1 MPLPTLQELRR
12 NYILG
17 LLNESVFTK
26 YKDDPAVQ
34 TLASEIQAGYV
45 QKVDLTAEP
54 KAIAQLLFNAQQKG
68 YLKDSDVVKLAIS
81 EPPESPL
88 RGAANLTI
96 NMIEKQQIQKQSTP
110 PAGKTSTPPAGAP
123 STPPAGGPSKA
134 PSGKK
139 PDVKIEKQ
147 FDKLRA
153 GLVVELD
160 KATIDNLVKSYAR
173 GQSVAMW
180 ESSKGKER
188 ITLGG
193 PDPNEQVKYL
203 ISSMKPVHEYN
214 DKLATILTKRVTDQI
229 HSGTEP
235 GVIAKGMQE
244 TITTFLK
251 EPVEVPLKGP
261 DGKPKLDK
269 DGNQMVRTY
278 SPEAYANL
286 LARTATYSLRNRG
299 YIDHY
304 KTMDIYDGWTS
315 VCSADERSCSPCLD
329 KDGKLYPWDSP
340 QEPPA
345 YHPFCRC
352 RVKAHLKKDAEEGFQ
367 GPDDGKEEQ
376 PLTQPLTPVAV
387 TTPPDKIQ
395 AWHDWTVDID
405 YGSVKKSLEADP
417 DKIQIKEVKSFEL
430 GRDYGASY
438 KEGWEMT
445 SGSGMTS
452 LRCQR
457 AMLQWEPMA
466 SI

>member
-278 SPEAYANL
+278 SPEAYDKPPGQDSNL
-286 LARTATYSLRNRG
+286 
-299 YIDHY
+299 
-304 KTMDIYDGWTS
+304 
-315 VCSADERSCSPCLD
+315 
-329 KDGKLYPWDSP
+329 
-340 QEPPA
+340 
-345 YHPFCRC
+345 
-352 RVKAHLKKDAEEGFQ
+352 
-367 GPDDGKEEQ
+367 
-376 PLTQPLTPVAV
+376 
-387 TTPPDKIQ
+387 
-395 AWHDWTVDID
+395 
-405 YGSVKKSLEADP
+405 
-417 DKIQIKEVKSFEL
+417 
-430 GRDYGASY
+430 
-438 KEGWEMT
+438 
-445 SGSGMTS
+445 
-452 LRCQR
+452 
-457 AMLQWEPMA
+457 
-466 SI
+466 